1 MLSSGRSTCVF
12 QFESSG
18 MKSLLTRSKPQR
30 IQDLMALTSLYRPG
44 PMQFIDQF
52 IDAKAGRKPIVY
64 PLKELEPILQETY
77 GVIIYQEQVMK
88 IAQIVAGY
96 SLGQADILRRAMG
109 KKKPKEMEEQRERF
123 ISGAINKNYSI
134 KVAQK
139 IFDLLAPFAEY
150 GFPKPH
156 AAAYSVLSYQTAYLK
171 ASYPAEFMA
180 ANLTNEI
187 NDTEKLAGYI
197 SETRDMGISVLP
209 PSINLSTSVFSVSN
223 GKIICGLKA
232 IKNVGEAA
240 VEEIV
245 KRRKEG
251 GKFVNIVDF
260 LNRVDLK
267 IVNRKVIEMLIK
279 VGCFDSVQADTLEEF
294 ILSQQKGTKKIE
306 TNNDQDYNRATLFN
320 NLDTL
325 LNNVQAEKENRM
337 YGQKNLFDSEEKLPI
352 NYPVNTLPEWSK
364 RELLQNEKEGLGIFF
379 SGHPIEEYANLIEKK
394 GIIKINQL
402 TNYATEG
409 SKGSKAVVT
418 IGLVG
423 EIREIQTRSGNQMA
437 FVTIEDQFSS
447 VEMVVFSDPFS
458 ESRALLETG
467 AVLAAKG
474 IVDKSRGELKLI
486 VETVNRPE
494 NIPDSKSS
502 SFHIRV
508 SSKTSEEQLMTLREH
523 FISKSGDLQLYIHCA
538 LSDKEVIIKASHH
551 IRVSENTEMNKEVTN
566 LNYVQHAWME

>member
-1 MLSSGRSTCVF
+1 
-12 QFESSG
+12 
-18 MKSLLTRSKPQR
+18 
-30 IQDLMALTSLYRPG
+30 MALTSLYRPG

-52 IDAKAGRKPIVY
+52 IEAKAGRKAIAY

-88 IAQIVAGY
+88 IAQIIAGY

-123 ISGAINKNYSI
+123 ISGAKNKNYSI
-134 KVAQK
+134 EVAEK

-171 ASYPAEFMA
+171 SNYPAEFMA

-197 SETRDMGISVLP
+197 SETRDLGISVLP
-209 PSINLSTSVFSVSN
+209 PSINFSALEFSVSG
-223 GKIICGLKA
+223 GKIIYGLKA
-232 IKNVGEAA
+232 IKNVGGSA

-251 GKFVNIVDF
+251 GKFINIVDF

-267 IVNRKVIEMLIK
+267 IVNRKVIEMLVQ

-294 ILSQQKGTKKIE
+294 ILGQLNGTKKISI
-306 TNNDQDYNRATLFN
+306 NDDKVYNRATLFN
-320 NLDTL
+320 NLDRL
-325 LNNVQAEKENRM
+325 LNNVNAEKENRM
-337 YGQKNLFDSEEKLPI
+337 YGQRNLFDSDEKLPI
-352 NYPVNTLPEWSK
+352 HYPVDTLPEWSK

-379 SGHPIEEYANLIEKK
+379 SGHPIEEYGKLIEKK
-394 GIIKINQL
+394 GIIKIDQL
-402 TNYATEG
+402 TNYAVQG
-409 SKGSKAVVT
+409 SKGTKTLIT

-437 FVTIEDQFSS
+437 FVTLEDQFSS

-474 IVDKSRGELKLI
+474 IVDKSRGEVKLI
-486 VETVNRPE
+486 VETLNDPE
-494 NIPDSKSS
+494 NIPDSKSK

-508 SSKTSEEQLMTLREH
+508 RSKTSEEQLMTLREH
-523 FISKSGDLQLYIHCA
+523 FISESGDLQVYIHCV
-538 LSDKEVIIKASHH
+538 STDKEVIIKASHQ
-551 IRVSENTEMNKEVTN
+551 ITVSGNSEMIEEITN
-566 LNYVQHAWME
+566 FSYVQQVWLE